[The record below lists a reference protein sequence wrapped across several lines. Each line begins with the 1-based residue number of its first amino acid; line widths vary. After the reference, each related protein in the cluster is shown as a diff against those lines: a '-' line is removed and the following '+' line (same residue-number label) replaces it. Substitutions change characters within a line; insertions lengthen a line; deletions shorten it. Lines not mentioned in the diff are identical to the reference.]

1 MLQRVRS
8 TITQRYGSTADHR
21 PHSTDE
27 RTPTTRLRRTS
38 KRLTMLPRTKECL
51 FLALTAAL
59 LIILGTFGIF
69 SAEAASFKIIVS
81 EVQTY
86 GSVVPIDANDPALT
100 DPEMA
105 TIPGLPY

>member
-1 MLQRVRS
+1 
-8 TITQRYGSTADHR
+8 
-21 PHSTDE
+21 
-27 RTPTTRLRRTS
+27 
-38 KRLTMLPRTKECL
+38 MLPRTSQCIYI
-51 FLALTAAL
+51 ALTAAL

-69 SAEAASFKIIVS
+69 TAEAASFQTIIS

-86 GSVVPIDANDPALT
+86 GSVQPIDLNDPNIA